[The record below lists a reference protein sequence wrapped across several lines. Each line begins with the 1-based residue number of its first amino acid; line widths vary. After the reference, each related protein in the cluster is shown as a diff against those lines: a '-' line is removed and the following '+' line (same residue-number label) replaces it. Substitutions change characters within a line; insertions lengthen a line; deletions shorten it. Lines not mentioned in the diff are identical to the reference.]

1 MSIFSQGWAG
11 LGDGERHNREGD
23 SWIKVRGGN
32 RAHSAQGLRP
42 ESCLSC
48 LCLGTMSSLD
58 MSSSSPALLG
68 SSAGQHVCLAA
79 PTVQHGPPDVL
90 AGGGSSSWVGWVCV
104 CVLGGMC
111 APSQDV
117 PRLAT
122 PWLGS

>member
-1 MSIFSQGWAG
+1 MSIFSQEWAG
-11 LGDGERHNREGD
+11 LGDGERHKAGRRQLGQ
-23 SWIKVRGGN
+23 KCGGGN
-32 RAHSAQGLRP
+32 GAHSAQGLRP

-68 SSAGQHVCLAA
+68 SSAGRHVCLAA

-104 CVLGGMC
+104 CVLRGMC

-117 PRLAT
+117 P
-122 PWLGS
+122 